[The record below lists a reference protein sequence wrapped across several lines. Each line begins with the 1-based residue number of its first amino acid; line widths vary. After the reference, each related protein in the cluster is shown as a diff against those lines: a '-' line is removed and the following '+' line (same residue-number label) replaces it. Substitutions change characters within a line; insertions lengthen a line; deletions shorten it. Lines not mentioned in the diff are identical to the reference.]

1 MIVLVLSHHMLNA
14 QTDVK
19 TEDPEIDFLF
29 NYYQQDG
36 NHSPVTGGTG
46 TEKLT
51 NIAPMFIVNVPFD
64 SINSINLSGGVDYYS
79 SASSNKIDK
88 YISSA
93 SSKYLSSASSSDIR
107 AHADLAYTRKNLKN
121 KSSATYMGGYS
132 QEFDVYSANLGY
144 SWTKTSADEN
154 REFSAKY
161 QMYYD
166 IWKIII
172 PAEFRDHSK
181 EKFRNY
187 PMHLG
192 NDENDYALDKRIS
205 NNISLVFTQVLSQ
218 RLQFAVSSDFV
229 YQKGLLYTPFH
240 RVFFDDGQDNDT
252 VKFWNSAVD
261 VENLPDSRF
270 KIPVGIRISYFPSDM
285 LVIRFYYRYYYDD
298 FGITSH
304 TFNLET
310 PIKVNPFF
318 SVYPFVRY
326 YTQTASKYFY
336 PYGTLKVK
344 EMNVYPLVPVEKYYT
359 SDYDLSEFV
368 NWKLGLG
375 LRYSPVYGL
384 VRAKVPYLPKWM
396 IKFKSLDLR
405 FFNYNRSDGFSA
417 WAATID
423 CGFVLERKR

>member
-1 MIVLVLSHHMLNA
+1 MLFFFA
-14 QTDVK
+14 DLYSQTDNK
-19 TEDPEIDFLF
+19 TEDPEINFLF
-29 NYYQQDG
+29 NYYEQDG
-36 NHSPVTGGTG
+36 NHSPVTGGIG

-51 NIAPMFIVNVPFD
+51 NMAPMLIVNVPFD
-64 SINSINLSGGVDYYS
+64 SIHSINFSGGVDYYS

-107 AHADLAYTRKNLKN
+107 AHGDLAYTRKNLK
-121 KSSATYMGGYS
+121 KSTYSTYLGGYS

-144 SWTKTSADEN
+144 SWAKTSRNEN
-154 REFSAKY
+154 REFSVKY

-166 IWKIII
+166 VWKIIT

-181 EKFRNY
+181 EKFRDY

-192 NDENDYALDKRIS
+192 NDDNDYAMDKRIS
-205 NNISLVFTQVLSQ
+205 NNVSIVYSQVLNQ
-218 RLQFAVSSDFV
+218 RLQFAVSSDLV

-240 RVFFDDGQDNDT
+240 RVFFDDGQENDT

-261 VENLPDSRF
+261 VENLPNSRL
-270 KIPVGIRISYFPSDM
+270 KIPIGLRISYFPIDL
-285 LVIRFYYRYYYDD
+285 LVLKMYYRFYYDD
-298 FGITSH
+298 FGIRSH
-304 TFNLET
+304 TLSLEA
-310 PIKVNPFF
+310 PVKLNPFF

-326 YTQTASKYFY
+326 YSQTASTYFY

-344 EMNVYPLVPVEKYYT
+344 EMNVYPLVPAEKYYT

-368 NWKLGLG
+368 NWKFGLG

-384 VRAKVPYLPKWM
+384 ARAKLPYFTNWL
-396 IKFKSLDLR
+396 ILFKSIDLR
-405 FFNYNRSDGFSA
+405 YSNYRRSDGFTA

-423 CGFVLERKR
+423 CGFVLERKK